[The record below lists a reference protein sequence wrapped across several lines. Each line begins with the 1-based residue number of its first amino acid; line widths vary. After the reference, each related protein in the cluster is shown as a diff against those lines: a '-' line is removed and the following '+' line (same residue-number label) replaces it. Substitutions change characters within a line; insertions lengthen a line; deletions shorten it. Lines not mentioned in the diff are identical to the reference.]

1 MTRQETRSRIL
12 AAAAEL
18 FGERGYLGTTTSA
31 IADAAGVNEVTLFR
45 HFESKLGIVQALGQ
59 TFGVSDQPYPPPGV
73 IVPGD
78 VRATLQNL
86 AALEIEA
93 AVAGGALVLRLSFDA
108 RSVPELRDAMGAVS
122 GSNRHQLAAW
132 LEEQQA
138 VRSLRTDIDATD
150 LAEAFYSLTSTQL
163 MARMAVGSRSPSAD
177 EIRDLAERQTRVLWT
192 GIGPQDD

>member
-1 MTRQETRSRIL
+1 
-12 AAAAEL
+12 
-18 FGERGYLGTTTSA
+18 
-31 IADAAGVNEVTLFR
+31 
-45 HFESKLGIVQALGQ
+45 
-59 TFGVSDQPYPPPGV
+59 
-73 IVPGD
+73 VPGD

>member
-59 TFGVSDQPYPPPGV
+59 TFDVSDQPYPPPGV